1 MDRFNMGILKT
12 DDLKFEKSNRKS
24 SFFYGEKKEI
34 ILERE
39 KGKSDVEKFLDRV
52 LAEGMERGCSDIHIE
67 PFSSFFRVRYRVDG
81 ILLNTEKLSI
91 GYYPPIVSKVKIM
104 CGLDIT
110 ERRVPQDGRF
120 KIMYKNKI

>member
-52 LAEGMERGCSDIHIE
+52 LAEGMERGLSADSIE
-67 PFSSFFRVRYRVDG
+67 S
-81 ILLNTEKLSI
+81 
-91 GYYPPIVSKVKIM
+91 
-104 CGLDIT
+104 
-110 ERRVPQDGRF
+110 
-120 KIMYKNKI
+120 